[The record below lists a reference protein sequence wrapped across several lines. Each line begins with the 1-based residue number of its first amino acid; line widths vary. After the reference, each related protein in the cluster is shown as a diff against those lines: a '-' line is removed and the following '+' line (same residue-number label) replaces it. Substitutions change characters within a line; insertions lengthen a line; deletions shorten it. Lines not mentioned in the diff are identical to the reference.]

1 VEPRF
6 HVVKGTY
13 STSMSSLWTPSGEHF
28 PEKEEAAAAA
38 ESSNVTRTTS
48 AELQKKRAEAST
60 KSQGKIDIAP
70 RPGAAKK
77 KKDPTEIRLT
87 SEVADL
93 DPDATP
99 GVEVKWP
106 NPKDLLN
113 FEVTVIPQDGL
124 YQKAKFKF
132 IVAVPKGYPHNPPAV
147 SCETRVYHPNI
158 DLNGRVCLNI
168 LRHEWNPCLGVSHVL
183 MGLMTLFLE
192 PNPDD
197 PLNLEAADL
206 MVKNYSQFK
215 DNVHKSL
222 RGAYLCGHQ
231 FPALL

>member
-1 VEPRF
+1 MWKLALKVQEQ
-6 HVVKGTY
+6 
-13 STSMSSLWTPSGEHF
+13 EE
-28 PEKEEAAAAA
+28 EKKREEAVAAASA
-38 ESSNVTRTTS
+38 TGVQRTSS
-48 AELQKKRAEAST
+48 AELQKKRQEAS
-60 KSQGKIDIAP
+60 KSSQGKIDIQTK
-70 RPGAAKK
+70 PGAAKK

-106 NPKDLLN
+106 NMKDLLN

-132 IVAVPKGYPHNPPAV
+132 NVAVPKGYPHNPPTV
-147 SCETRVYHPNI
+147 TCETRVYHPNI

-168 LRHEWNPCLGVSHVL
+168 LRAEWNPCLGVSHVL

-206 MVKNYSQFK
+206 MVKNPSQFK
-215 DNVHKSL
+215 DNVYKSL
-222 RGAYLCGHQ
+222 RGAYLSGHQ
-231 FPALL
+231 FPNLLG